1 MEKKTMGSFLAALR
15 RANGMTQKELAERLN
30 VSDKSVS
37 RWERD
42 DGAPDLALIP
52 VIAEVF
58 GVTCDELLRGE
69 RAAAGEEQGAQSTP
83 KGEQQKKHL
92 LAASLSRFRSRCC
105 IALALAA
112 AGFLVAMAFNSALE
126 RALLGFF
133 LGAVFFVAAA
143 AVETVQLNAAL
154 LAIHDEEGEDVD
166 AFRRAVVRGAERT
179 YGAAW
184 VLFAC
189 TLPLLLAFHPVTIN
203 GFTASR
209 TGVGISLD
217 FWQAALVLLTAL
229 VTGVL
234 AVRLV
239 ERRLV
244 KKRFLPPE
252 EKTEAQRKND
262 RLLRTTALTLCAAL
276 ALSAFAARALV
287 GFGDTRLL
295 AEGVE
300 FTDFDSFKRY
310 MRKPVKPAE
319 GLRRRP
325 PLPKARSTTRMTR
338 RSIARRPRARPLRT
352 TTGMCSAT
360 SSGATARS
368 FSGGQGQR
376 QTAICPSPSTR
387 RRRCRW
393 RGRRQSTST
402 WCSMASMLL
411 RSSPRRH
418 TISASAKSKK
428 GKEKARPAAALSF
441 CCFQM

>member
-15 RANGMTQKELAERLN
+15 RASGMTQKELAERLN

-69 RAAAGEEQGAQSTP
+69 RAAAGEEQGVQSTP

-92 LAASLSRFRSRCC
+92 LSASLSRFRSRCC

-112 AGFLVAMAFNSALE
+112 AGFLVAMACNSALD

-154 LAIHDEEGEDVD
+154 LAIHDEVGENVD

-189 TLPLLLAFHPVTIN
+189 TLPLLWAFHPVTIN
-203 GFTASR
+203 GFTVSR
-209 TGVGISLD
+209 TGVGVSLT
-217 FWQAALVLLTAL
+217 FWQAALVLLAA
-229 VTGVL
+229 VL
-234 AVRLV
+234 LAFFAVWIA

-276 ALSAFAARALV
+276 ALSAFINRALV
-287 GFGDTRLL
+287 GFGDTRRL
-295 AEGVE
+295 AEGTE
-300 FTDFDSFKRY
+300 FTDFDSFVRY
-310 MRKPVKPAE
+310 MRKPVEPIYYGDAAPAPDTAVAESPLYYENDTPIYRSQTE
-319 GLRRRP
+319 GATIEDDNGNVLCNFIWRNRSVVFWRTG
-325 PLPKARSTTRMTR
+325 PKADGYLPVTVYTQEAMSL
-338 RSIARRPRARPLRT
+338 A
-352 TTGMCSAT
+352 
-360 SSGATARS
+360 
-368 FSGGQGQR
+368 QQK
-376 QTAICPSPSTR
+376 
-387 RRRCRW
+387 
-393 RGRRQSTST
+393 
-402 WCSMASMLL
+402 
-411 RSSPRRH
+411 
-418 TISASAKSKK
+418 AKHINTVFY
-428 GKEKARPAAALSF
+428 GVYAAEAVAALAIYLRKREK
-441 CCFQM
+441 

>member
-105 IALALAA
+105 IALACSFG
-112 AGFLVAMAFNSALE
+112 GFLVAMAFNSALD

-166 AFRRAVVRGAERT
+166 AFRSAVVRSAAWT
-179 YGAAW
+179 YGIAW

-189 TLPLLLAFHPVTIN
+189 TLPLLLAFHPITVN
-203 GFTASR
+203 GFTLSR
-209 TGVGISLD
+209 TGVGISLT
-217 FWQAALVLLTAL
+217 FWQAALVLLAA
-229 VTGVL
+229 VL
-234 AVRLV
+234 LAFFAVWIA

-252 EKTEAQRKND
+252 EKTETQRKND
-262 RLLRTTALTLCAAL
+262 RLLRTTALALCAAL
-276 ALSAFAARALV
+276 AVSAFAARALV
-287 GFGDTRLL
+287 GFGDTRRL
-295 AEGVE
+295 AEGTE
-300 FTDFDSFKRY
+300 FTDFDSFVRY
-310 MRKPVKPAE
+310 MRKPVEPIYYGDAAPAPDTAVAESPLYYENDTPIYRSQTE
-319 GLRRRP
+319 GATIEDDNGNVLCNFIWRNRSVVFWRTG
-325 PLPKARSTTRMTR
+325 PKADGYLPVTVYTQEAMSL
-338 RSIARRPRARPLRT
+338 A
-352 TTGMCSAT
+352 
-360 SSGATARS
+360 
-368 FSGGQGQR
+368 QQK
-376 QTAICPSPSTR
+376 
-387 RRRCRW
+387 
-393 RGRRQSTST
+393 
-402 WCSMASMLL
+402 
-411 RSSPRRH
+411 
-418 TISASAKSKK
+418 AKHINTVFY
-428 GKEKARPAAALSF
+428 GVYAAEAVAALAIYLRKREK
-441 CCFQM
+441 

>member
-105 IALALAA
+105 IALACSFG
-112 AGFLVAMAFNSALE
+112 GFLVAMAFNSALD

-154 LAIHDEEGEDVD
+154 LAIHDEEGENVD

-189 TLPLLLAFHPVTIN
+189 TLPLLWAFHPVTIN
-203 GFTASR
+203 GFTVSR
-209 TGVGISLD
+209 TGVGVSLT
-217 FWQAALVLLTAL
+217 FWQAALVLLAA
-229 VTGVL
+229 VL
-234 AVRLV
+234 LAFFAVWIA

-276 ALSAFAARALV
+276 ALSAFINRALV
-287 GFGDTRLL
+287 GFGDTRRL
-295 AEGVE
+295 AEGTE
-300 FTDFDSFKRY
+300 FTDFDSFVRY
-310 MRKPVKPAE
+310 MRKPVEPIYYGDAAPAPDTAVAESPLYYENDTPIYRSQTE
-319 GLRRRP
+319 GATIEDDNGNVLCNFIWRNRSVVFWRTG
-325 PLPKARSTTRMTR
+325 PKADGYLPVTVYTQEAMSLAQQKAKH
-338 RSIARRPRARPLRT
+338 IN
-352 TTGMCSAT
+352 
-360 SSGATARS
+360 TA
-368 FSGGQGQR
+368 FYGVY
-376 QTAICPSPSTR
+376 A
-387 RRRCRW
+387 
-393 RGRRQSTST
+393 
-402 WCSMASMLL
+402 AE
-411 RSSPRRH
+411 
-418 TISASAKSKK
+418 AV
-428 GKEKARPAAALSF
+428 AALAIYLRKREK
-441 CCFQM
+441 

>member
-112 AGFLVAMAFNSALE
+112 AGFLVAMACNSALD

-154 LAIHDEEGEDVD
+154 LAIHDEEEDVD

-189 TLPLLLAFHPVTIN
+189 TLPLLWAFHPVTIN
-203 GFTASR
+203 GFTVSR
-209 TGVGISLD
+209 TGVGVSLT
-217 FWQAALVLLTAL
+217 FWQAALVLLAA
-229 VTGVL
+229 VL
-234 AVRLV
+234 LAFFAVWIA

-244 KKRFLPPE
+244 KKGFLPPE
-252 EKTEAQRKND
+252 EKTEAQCKND

-276 ALSAFAARALV
+276 ALSAFINRALV

-295 AEGVE
+295 AEGTE

-310 MRKPVKPAE
+310 MRKPVKPTYDSGGGFATETAVAE
-319 GLRRRP
+319 S
-325 PLPKARSTTRMTR
+325 PLYYENDTPIYRSQTEGATIEDDNGNVLCYFIWRNRSVVFWRTGPKADGYLPVTVYTQEAMSL
-338 RSIARRPRARPLRT
+338 A
-352 TTGMCSAT
+352 
-360 SSGATARS
+360 
-368 FSGGQGQR
+368 QQK
-376 QTAICPSPSTR
+376 
-387 RRRCRW
+387 
-393 RGRRQSTST
+393 
-402 WCSMASMLL
+402 
-411 RSSPRRH
+411 
-418 TISASAKSKK
+418 AKHINMVFY
-428 GKEKARPAAALSF
+428 GVYAVEVVAAAAYYLRKREK
-441 CCFQM
+441 

>member
-105 IALALAA
+105 IALALA
-112 AGFLVAMAFNSALE
+112 
-126 RALLGFF
+126 
-133 LGAVFFVAAA
+133 GAVFFVAAA

-166 AFRRAVVRGAERT
+166 AFRRAVVRGAEQA
-179 YGAAW
+179 YGTAW

-189 TLPLLLAFHPVTIN
+189 TLPLLLAFHPITVN
-203 GFTASR
+203 GFTLSR
-209 TGVGISLD
+209 TGVGISLEL
-217 FWQAALVLLTAL
+217 WQAALVLLTAL

-262 RLLRTTALTLCAAL
+262 RLLRTTVLTLCAAL
-276 ALSAFAARALV
+276 ALSAFINRALV
-287 GFGDTRLL
+287 GFGDTMRL
-295 AEGVE
+295 AEGTE

-310 MRKPVKPAE
+310 MRKPVKPTYDSGGGFATETAVAE
-319 GLRRRP
+319 S
-325 PLPKARSTTRMTR
+325 PLYYENDTPIYRSQTE
-338 RSIARRPRARPLRT
+338 
-352 TTGMCSAT
+352 
-360 SSGATARS
+360 GATIEDDNGNVLCCFIWRNRSVVLWRTGPKEDGYLPVTVYTQEAMSLAR
-368 FSGGQGQR
+368 QK
-376 QTAICPSPSTR
+376 
-387 RRRCRW
+387 
-393 RGRRQSTST
+393 
-402 WCSMASMLL
+402 
-411 RSSPRRH
+411 
-418 TISASAKSKK
+418 AKHINMVFY
-428 GKEKARPAAALSF
+428 GVYAAEVVAAAAYYLRKREK
-441 CCFQM
+441 

>member
-15 RANGMTQKELAERLN
+15 RASGMTQKELAERLN

-69 RAAAGEEQGAQSTP
+69 RAAAGEEQGAQFTP

-112 AGFLVAMAFNSALE
+112 AGFLVAMACNSALD

-166 AFRRAVVRGAERT
+166 AFRCAVVRGAERT

-189 TLPLLLAFHPVTIN
+189 TLPLLLAFHPITVN
-203 GFTASR
+203 GFTLSR
-209 TGVGISLD
+209 TGVGVSLT
-217 FWQAALVLLTAL
+217 FWQAALVLLAA
-229 VTGVL
+229 VL
-234 AVRLV
+234 LAFFAVWIAG
-239 ERRLV
+239 RRLV
-244 KKRFLPPE
+244 KKGFLPPE
-252 EKTEAQRKND
+252 EKPEAQRKNN
-262 RLLRTTALTLCAAL
+262 RLLRTTALALCAAL
-276 ALSAFAARALV
+276 ALSAFINRALV

-295 AEGVE
+295 AEGTE

-310 MRKPVKPAE
+310 MRKPVEPIYYGDAAPAPDTAVAESPLYYENDTPIYRSQTE
-319 GLRRRP
+319 GATIEDDNGNVLCYFIWRNRSVVFWRTG
-325 PLPKARSTTRMTR
+325 PKADGYLPVTVYTQEAMSLAQQKAKH
-338 RSIARRPRARPLRT
+338 IN
-352 TTGMCSAT
+352 
-360 SSGATARS
+360 TA
-368 FSGGQGQR
+368 FYGVY
-376 QTAICPSPSTR
+376 A
-387 RRRCRW
+387 
-393 RGRRQSTST
+393 
-402 WCSMASMLL
+402 A
-411 RSSPRRH
+411 
-418 TISASAKSKK
+418 
-428 GKEKARPAAALSF
+428 EVVAAAAYYLRKREK
-441 CCFQM
+441 

>member
-15 RANGMTQKELAERLN
+15 RASGMTQKELAERLN

-105 IALALAA
+105 ISLACSFG
-112 AGFLVAMAFNSALE
+112 GFLVAMAFNSALE

-143 AVETVQLNAAL
+143 VVETVQLNAAL

-189 TLPLLLAFHPVTIN
+189 TLPLLWAFHPVTIN
-203 GFTASR
+203 GFTVSR
-209 TGVGISLD
+209 TGVGVSLT
-217 FWQAALVLLTAL
+217 FWQAALVLLAA
-229 VTGVL
+229 VL
-234 AVRLV
+234 LAFFAVWIA

-276 ALSAFAARALV
+276 ALSAFINRALV
-287 GFGDTRLL
+287 GFGDTRRL
-295 AEGVE
+295 AEGTE
-300 FTDFDSFKRY
+300 FTDFDSFVRY
-310 MRKPVKPAE
+310 MRKPVEPIYYGDAAPAPDTAVAESPLYYENDTPIYRSQTE
-319 GLRRRP
+319 GATIEDDNGNVLCNFIWRNRSVVFWRTG
-325 PLPKARSTTRMTR
+325 PKADGYLPVTVYTQEAMSL
-338 RSIARRPRARPLRT
+338 A
-352 TTGMCSAT
+352 
-360 SSGATARS
+360 
-368 FSGGQGQR
+368 QQK
-376 QTAICPSPSTR
+376 
-387 RRRCRW
+387 
-393 RGRRQSTST
+393 
-402 WCSMASMLL
+402 
-411 RSSPRRH
+411 
-418 TISASAKSKK
+418 AKHINTVFY
-428 GKEKARPAAALSF
+428 GVYAAEAVAALAIYLRKREK
-441 CCFQM
+441 

>member
-92 LAASLSRFRSRCC
+92 LAASLSRFRSCCC
-105 IALALAA
+105 IALACSFG
-112 AGFLVAMAFNSALE
+112 GFLVAMAFNSALD

-154 LAIHDEEGEDVD
+154 LAIHDEEGENVD

-189 TLPLLLAFHPVTIN
+189 TLPLLWAFHPVTIN
-203 GFTASR
+203 GFTVSR
-209 TGVGISLD
+209 TGVGVSLT
-217 FWQAALVLLTAL
+217 FWQAALVLLAA
-229 VTGVL
+229 VL
-234 AVRLV
+234 LAFFAVWIA

-276 ALSAFAARALV
+276 ALSAFINRALV
-287 GFGDTRLL
+287 GFGDTRRL
-295 AEGVE
+295 AEGTE
-300 FTDFDSFKRY
+300 FTDFDSFVRY
-310 MRKPVKPAE
+310 MRKPVEPIYYGDAAPAPDTAVAESPLYYENDTPIYRSQTE
-319 GLRRRP
+319 GATIEDDNGNVLCNFIWRNRSVVFWRTG
-325 PLPKARSTTRMTR
+325 PKADGYLPVTVYTQEAMSL
-338 RSIARRPRARPLRT
+338 A
-352 TTGMCSAT
+352 
-360 SSGATARS
+360 
-368 FSGGQGQR
+368 QQK
-376 QTAICPSPSTR
+376 
-387 RRRCRW
+387 
-393 RGRRQSTST
+393 
-402 WCSMASMLL
+402 
-411 RSSPRRH
+411 
-418 TISASAKSKK
+418 AKHINTVFY
-428 GKEKARPAAALSF
+428 GVYAAEAVAALAIYLRKREK
-441 CCFQM
+441 

>member
-69 RAAAGEEQGAQSTP
+69 RAAAGVEQGAQSTP

-112 AGFLVAMAFNSALE
+112 AGFLVAMACNSALD

-143 AVETVQLNAAL
+143 AVETVQLNAAF
-154 LAIHDEEGEDVD
+154 LAVHGEEGEDVD
-166 AFRRAVVRGAERT
+166 AFRCAVVRSAEQT

-189 TLPLLLAFHPVTIN
+189 TLPLLWAFYPVTIN

-209 TGVGISLD
+209 TGVGVSLT
-217 FWQAALVLLTAL
+217 FWQAALVLLAA
-229 VTGVL
+229 VAVCFA

-239 ERRLV
+239 NGKLV
-244 KKRFLPPE
+244 KKGLLTPPQE
-252 EKTEAQRKND
+252 TEKQRWNR
-262 RLLRTTALTLCAAL
+262 RLRRTTALTLCAAL
-276 ALSAFAARALV
+276 ALSAFINRALV
-287 GFGDTRLL
+287 GFGDTRRL
-295 AEGVE
+295 AEGTE

-310 MRKPVKPAE
+310 MRKPVKPTYDSGGGFATETAVAE
-319 GLRRRP
+319 S
-325 PLPKARSTTRMTR
+325 PLYYENDTPIYRSQTEGATIEDDNGNVLCCFIWRNRSVVLWRTGPKADGYLPVTVYTQEAMSL
-338 RSIARRPRARPLRT
+338 A
-352 TTGMCSAT
+352 
-360 SSGATARS
+360 
-368 FSGGQGQR
+368 QQK
-376 QTAICPSPSTR
+376 
-387 RRRCRW
+387 
-393 RGRRQSTST
+393 
-402 WCSMASMLL
+402 
-411 RSSPRRH
+411 
-418 TISASAKSKK
+418 AKHINTVFY
-428 GKEKARPAAALSF
+428 GVYAAEAVAALAIYLRKREK
-441 CCFQM
+441 

>member
-92 LAASLSRFRSRCC
+92 LATSLSRFRSRCC
-105 IALALAA
+105 IALACSFG
-112 AGFLVAMAFNSALE
+112 GFLVAMAFNSALD

-154 LAIHDEEGEDVD
+154 LAIHDEEGENVD

-189 TLPLLLAFHPVTIN
+189 TLPLLWAFHPVTIN
-203 GFTASR
+203 GFTVSR
-209 TGVGISLD
+209 TGVGVSLT
-217 FWQAALVLLTAL
+217 FWQAALVLLAA
-229 VTGVL
+229 VL
-234 AVRLV
+234 LAFFAVWIA

-276 ALSAFAARALV
+276 ALSAFINRALV
-287 GFGDTRLL
+287 GFGDTRRL
-295 AEGVE
+295 AEGTE
-300 FTDFDSFKRY
+300 FTDFDSFVRY
-310 MRKPVKPAE
+310 MRKPVEPIYYGDAAPAPDTAVAESPLYYENDTPIYRSQTE
-319 GLRRRP
+319 GATIEDDNGNVLCNFIWRNRSVVFWRTG
-325 PLPKARSTTRMTR
+325 PKADGYLPVTVYTQEAMSL
-338 RSIARRPRARPLRT
+338 A
-352 TTGMCSAT
+352 
-360 SSGATARS
+360 
-368 FSGGQGQR
+368 QQK
-376 QTAICPSPSTR
+376 
-387 RRRCRW
+387 
-393 RGRRQSTST
+393 
-402 WCSMASMLL
+402 
-411 RSSPRRH
+411 
-418 TISASAKSKK
+418 AKHINTVFY
-428 GKEKARPAAALSF
+428 GVYAAEAVAALAIYLRKREK
-441 CCFQM
+441 

>member
-112 AGFLVAMAFNSALE
+112 AGFLVAMACNSALD

-143 AVETVQLNAAL
+143 AVETVQLNAAF
-154 LAIHDEEGEDVD
+154 LAVHGEEGEDVD
-166 AFRRAVVRGAERT
+166 AFRCAVVRSAEQT

-189 TLPLLLAFHPVTIN
+189 TLPLLWAFYPVTIN

-209 TGVGISLD
+209 TGVGVSLT
-217 FWQAALVLLTAL
+217 FWQAALVLLAA
-229 VTGVL
+229 VAVCFA

-239 ERRLV
+239 NGKLV
-244 KKRFLPPE
+244 KKGLLTPPQE
-252 EKTEAQRKND
+252 TEKQRWNR
-262 RLLRTTALTLCAAL
+262 RLCRTTALTLCAAL
-276 ALSAFAARALV
+276 ALSAFINRALV
-287 GFGDTRLL
+287 GFGDTRRL
-295 AEGVE
+295 AEGTE

-310 MRKPVKPAE
+310 MRKPVKPTYDSGGGFATETAVAE
-319 GLRRRP
+319 S
-325 PLPKARSTTRMTR
+325 PLYYENDTPIYRSQTEGATIEDDNGNVLCNFIWRNRSVVLWRTGPKADGYLPVTVYTQEAMSL
-338 RSIARRPRARPLRT
+338 A
-352 TTGMCSAT
+352 
-360 SSGATARS
+360 
-368 FSGGQGQR
+368 QQK
-376 QTAICPSPSTR
+376 
-387 RRRCRW
+387 
-393 RGRRQSTST
+393 
-402 WCSMASMLL
+402 
-411 RSSPRRH
+411 
-418 TISASAKSKK
+418 AKHINTVFY
-428 GKEKARPAAALSF
+428 GVYAAEAVAALAIYLRKREK
-441 CCFQM
+441 

>member
-105 IALALAA
+105 IALACSFG
-112 AGFLVAMAFNSALE
+112 GFLVAMAFNSALD

-133 LGAVFFVAAA
+133 LGAAFFVAAA
-143 AVETVQLNAAL
+143 AAEAVQLNAAL
-154 LAIHDEEGEDVD
+154 LAIHDEEGENVD

-189 TLPLLLAFHPVTIN
+189 TLPLLWAFHPVTIN
-203 GFTASR
+203 GFTVSR
-209 TGVGISLD
+209 TGVGVSLT
-217 FWQAALVLLTAL
+217 FWQAALVLLAA
-229 VTGVL
+229 VL
-234 AVRLV
+234 LAFFAVWIA

-276 ALSAFAARALV
+276 ALSAFINRALV
-287 GFGDTRLL
+287 GFGDTRRL
-295 AEGVE
+295 AEGTE
-300 FTDFDSFKRY
+300 FTDFDSFVRY
-310 MRKPVKPAE
+310 MRKPVEPTYYGDAAPAPDTAVAESPLYYENDTPIYRSQTE
-319 GLRRRP
+319 GATIEDDNGNVLCNFIWRNRSVVFWRTG
-325 PLPKARSTTRMTR
+325 PKADGYLPVTVYTQEAMSL
-338 RSIARRPRARPLRT
+338 A
-352 TTGMCSAT
+352 
-360 SSGATARS
+360 
-368 FSGGQGQR
+368 QQK
-376 QTAICPSPSTR
+376 
-387 RRRCRW
+387 
-393 RGRRQSTST
+393 
-402 WCSMASMLL
+402 
-411 RSSPRRH
+411 
-418 TISASAKSKK
+418 AKHINTVFY
-428 GKEKARPAAALSF
+428 GVYAAEAVAALAIYLRKREK
-441 CCFQM
+441 

>member
-15 RANGMTQKELAERLN
+15 RASGMTQKELAERLN

-105 IALALAA
+105 IALACSFG
-112 AGFLVAMAFNSALE
+112 GFLVAMAFNSALD

-154 LAIHDEEGEDVD
+154 LAIHDEEGENVD

-189 TLPLLLAFHPVTIN
+189 TLPLLWAFHPVTIN
-203 GFTASR
+203 GFTVSR
-209 TGVGISLD
+209 TGVGVSLT
-217 FWQAALVLLTAL
+217 FWQAALVLLAA
-229 VTGVL
+229 VL
-234 AVRLV
+234 LAFFAVWIA

-276 ALSAFAARALV
+276 ALSAFINRALV
-287 GFGDTRLL
+287 GFGDTRRL
-295 AEGVE
+295 AEGTE
-300 FTDFDSFKRY
+300 FTDFDSFVRY
-310 MRKPVKPAE
+310 MRKPVEPIYYGDAAPAPDTAVAESPLYYENDTPIYRSQTE
-319 GLRRRP
+319 GATIEDDNGNVLCNFIWRNRSVVFWRTG
-325 PLPKARSTTRMTR
+325 PKADGYLPVTVYTQEAMSL
-338 RSIARRPRARPLRT
+338 A
-352 TTGMCSAT
+352 
-360 SSGATARS
+360 
-368 FSGGQGQR
+368 QQK
-376 QTAICPSPSTR
+376 
-387 RRRCRW
+387 
-393 RGRRQSTST
+393 
-402 WCSMASMLL
+402 
-411 RSSPRRH
+411 
-418 TISASAKSKK
+418 AKHINTVFY
-428 GKEKARPAAALSF
+428 GVYAAEAVAALAIYLRKREK
-441 CCFQM
+441 

>member
-105 IALALAA
+105 IALACSFG
-112 AGFLVAMAFNSALE
+112 GFLVAMAFNSALD

-154 LAIHDEEGEDVD
+154 LAIHDEEGENVD

-189 TLPLLLAFHPVTIN
+189 TLPLLWAFHPVTIN
-203 GFTASR
+203 GFTVSR
-209 TGVGISLD
+209 TGVGVSLT
-217 FWQAALVLLTAL
+217 FWQAALVLLAA
-229 VTGVL
+229 VL
-234 AVRLV
+234 LAFFAVWIA

-276 ALSAFAARALV
+276 ALSAFINRALV
-287 GFGDTRLL
+287 GFGDTRRL
-295 AEGVE
+295 AEGTE
-300 FTDFDSFKRY
+300 FTDFDSFVRY
-310 MRKPVKPAE
+310 MRKPVEPIYYGDAAPAPDTAVAESPLYYENDTPIYRSQTE
-319 GLRRRP
+319 GATIEDDNGNVLCCFIWRNRSVVSWRTG
-325 PLPKARSTTRMTR
+325 PKADGYLPVTVYTQEALS
-338 RSIARRPRARPLRT
+338 RADRK
-352 TTGMCSAT
+352 AE
-360 SSGATARS
+360 
-368 FSGGQGQR
+368 
-376 QTAICPSPSTR
+376 
-387 RRRCRW
+387 
-393 RGRRQSTST
+393 
-402 WCSMASMLL
+402 
-411 RSSPRRH
+411 
-418 TISASAKSKK
+418 TINTVFYGVYAA
-428 GKEKARPAAALSF
+428 EAVAALAIYLRKREK
-441 CCFQM
+441 

>member
-92 LAASLSRFRSRCC
+92 LAASISRFRSRCC
-105 IALALAA
+105 ISLACSFGGFLAA
-112 AGFLVAMAFNSALE
+112 MACNSALD

-166 AFRRAVVRGAERT
+166 AFRSAVVRSAAWT
-179 YGAAW
+179 YGIAW

-189 TLPLLLAFHPVTIN
+189 TLPLLWAFHPVTIN
-203 GFTASR
+203 GFTLSR
-209 TGVGISLD
+209 TGVGVSLT
-217 FWQAALVLLTAL
+217 FWQAALVLLAA
-229 VTGVL
+229 VL
-234 AVRLV
+234 LAFFAVWIA

-252 EKTEAQRKND
+252 EKTEVQRKND
-262 RLLRTTALTLCAAL
+262 RLLRTTALALCAAL
-276 ALSAFAARALV
+276 ALSAFINRALV
-287 GFGDTRLL
+287 GFGDTRRL
-295 AEGVE
+295 AEGTE
-300 FTDFDSFKRY
+300 FTDFDSFVRY
-310 MRKPVKPAE
+310 MRKPVEPIYYGDAAPAPDTAVAESPLYYENDTPIYRSQTE
-319 GLRRRP
+319 GATIEDDNGNVLCNFIWRNRSVVFWRTG
-325 PLPKARSTTRMTR
+325 PKADGYLPVTVYTQEAMSL
-338 RSIARRPRARPLRT
+338 A
-352 TTGMCSAT
+352 
-360 SSGATARS
+360 
-368 FSGGQGQR
+368 QQK
-376 QTAICPSPSTR
+376 
-387 RRRCRW
+387 
-393 RGRRQSTST
+393 
-402 WCSMASMLL
+402 
-411 RSSPRRH
+411 
-418 TISASAKSKK
+418 AKHINTVFY
-428 GKEKARPAAALSF
+428 GVYAAEAVAALAIYLRKREK
-441 CCFQM
+441 

>member
-105 IALALAA
+105 IALACSFG
-112 AGFLVAMAFNSALE
+112 GFLVAMAFNSALD

-154 LAIHDEEGEDVD
+154 LAIHDEEGENVD

-189 TLPLLLAFHPVTIN
+189 TLPLLWAFHPVTIN
-203 GFTASR
+203 GFTVSR
-209 TGVGISLD
+209 TGVGVSLT
-217 FWQAALVLLTAL
+217 FWQAALVLLAA
-229 VTGVL
+229 VL
-234 AVRLV
+234 LAFFAVWIA

-276 ALSAFAARALV
+276 ALSAFINRALV
-287 GFGDTRLL
+287 GFGDTRRL
-295 AEGVE
+295 AEGTK
-300 FTDFDSFKRY
+300 FTDFDSFVRY
-310 MRKPVKPAE
+310 MRKPVEPIYYGDAAPAPDTAVAESPLYYENDTPIYRSQTE
-319 GLRRRP
+319 GATIEDDNGNVLCNFIWRNRSVVFWRTG
-325 PLPKARSTTRMTR
+325 PKADGYLPVTVYTQEAMSL
-338 RSIARRPRARPLRT
+338 A
-352 TTGMCSAT
+352 
-360 SSGATARS
+360 
-368 FSGGQGQR
+368 QQK
-376 QTAICPSPSTR
+376 
-387 RRRCRW
+387 
-393 RGRRQSTST
+393 
-402 WCSMASMLL
+402 
-411 RSSPRRH
+411 
-418 TISASAKSKK
+418 AKHINTVFY
-428 GKEKARPAAALSF
+428 GVYAAEAVAALAIYLRKREK
-441 CCFQM
+441 

>member
-112 AGFLVAMAFNSALE
+112 AGFLVAMACNSALD

-154 LAIHDEEGEDVD
+154 LAIHDEEGE
-166 AFRRAVVRGAERT
+166 ERT

-189 TLPLLLAFHPVTIN
+189 TLPLLWAFHPVTIN

-252 EKTEAQRKND
+252 EKTEAQRKNN

-276 ALSAFAARALV
+276 AVSAFAARALV

-310 MRKPVKPAE
+310 MRKPVKPTYDSGGGFATETAAAE
-319 GLRRRP
+319 S
-325 PLPKARSTTRMTR
+325 PLYYENDTPIYRSQTEGATIEDDNGNVLCCFIWRNRSVVFWRTGPKADGYLPVTVYTQEAMSL
-338 RSIARRPRARPLRT
+338 A
-352 TTGMCSAT
+352 
-360 SSGATARS
+360 
-368 FSGGQGQR
+368 QQK
-376 QTAICPSPSTR
+376 
-387 RRRCRW
+387 
-393 RGRRQSTST
+393 
-402 WCSMASMLL
+402 
-411 RSSPRRH
+411 
-418 TISASAKSKK
+418 AKHINMVFY
-428 GKEKARPAAALSF
+428 GVYAVEVVAAAAYYLRKREK
-441 CCFQM
+441 

>member
-105 IALALAA
+105 IALACSFG
-112 AGFLVAMAFNSALE
+112 GFLVAMAFNSALD

-154 LAIHDEEGEDVD
+154 LAIHDEEGENVD

-189 TLPLLLAFHPVTIN
+189 TLPLLWAFHPVTIN
-203 GFTASR
+203 GFTVSR
-209 TGVGISLD
+209 TGVGVSLT
-217 FWQAALVLLTAL
+217 FWQAALVLLAFF
-229 VTGVL
+229 
-234 AVRLV
+234 AVWIA

-276 ALSAFAARALV
+276 ALSAFINRALV
-287 GFGDTRLL
+287 GFGDTRRL
-295 AEGVE
+295 AEGTE
-300 FTDFDSFKRY
+300 FTDFDSFVRY
-310 MRKPVKPAE
+310 MRKPVEPIYYGDAAPAPDTAVAESPLYYENDTPIYRSQTE
-319 GLRRRP
+319 GATIEDDNGNVLCNFIWRNRSVVFWRTG
-325 PLPKARSTTRMTR
+325 PKADGYLPVTVYTQEAMSL
-338 RSIARRPRARPLRT
+338 A
-352 TTGMCSAT
+352 
-360 SSGATARS
+360 
-368 FSGGQGQR
+368 QQK
-376 QTAICPSPSTR
+376 
-387 RRRCRW
+387 
-393 RGRRQSTST
+393 
-402 WCSMASMLL
+402 
-411 RSSPRRH
+411 
-418 TISASAKSKK
+418 AKHINMVFY
-428 GKEKARPAAALSF
+428 GIYAAEVVAAAAYYLRKREK
-441 CCFQM
+441 

>member
-42 DGAPDLALIP
+42 DGAPDLSLIP

-112 AGFLVAMAFNSALE
+112 AGFLVAMAFNSALA

-133 LGAVFFVAAA
+133 LGAVFFAAAA

-189 TLPLLLAFHPVTIN
+189 TLPLLLAFQ
-203 GFTASR
+203 GLQ
-209 TGVGISLD
+209 LD
-217 FWQAALVLLTAL
+217 
-229 VTGVL
+229 
-234 AVRLV
+234 R
-239 ERRLV
+239 RRLGG
-244 KKRFLPPE
+244 
-252 EKTEAQRKND
+252 
-262 RLLRTTALTLCAAL
+262 AADQGWG
-276 ALSAFAARALV
+276 RA
-287 GFGDTRLL
+287 
-295 AEGVE
+295 
-300 FTDFDSFKRY
+300 
-310 MRKPVKPAE
+310 
-319 GLRRRP
+319 
-325 PLPKARSTTRMTR
+325 
-338 RSIARRPRARPLRT
+338 
-352 TTGMCSAT
+352 
-360 SSGATARS
+360 
-368 FSGGQGQR
+368 
-376 QTAICPSPSTR
+376 
-387 RRRCRW
+387 
-393 RGRRQSTST
+393 
-402 WCSMASMLL
+402 
-411 RSSPRRH
+411 
-418 TISASAKSKK
+418 
-428 GKEKARPAAALSF
+428 
-441 CCFQM
+441 